1 MRVKVKDIRFCSLSG
16 RPFSTKTVEEL
27 KNLLNKFSKTG
38 TLESITITNQLIRIP
53 TPPVPLLL
61 CFVNIG
67 VRVRREGKGLRGKQ
81 CGGVTSRSSWL
92 LY

>member
-1 MRVKVKDIRFCSLSG
+1 MRVKVKDIRFYSLSG
-16 RPFSTKTVEEL
+16 RPFSTKTVEEFVEQIL
-27 KNLLNKFSKTG
+27 QDRDFGICYCHQS
-38 TLESITITNQLIRIP
+38 TNPYP